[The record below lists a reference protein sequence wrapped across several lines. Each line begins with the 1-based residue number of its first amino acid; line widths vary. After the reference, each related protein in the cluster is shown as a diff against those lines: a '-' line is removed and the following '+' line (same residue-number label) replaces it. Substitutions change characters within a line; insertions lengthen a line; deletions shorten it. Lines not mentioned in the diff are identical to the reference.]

1 MPTSTLPF
9 EVLLTF
15 WDDVDGEDCITV
27 QRINEGGSPNNTTVS
42 LDPQECISL
51 VLNAGATYRYLLVL
65 RGQKARI
72 SCVPLVAASASVDF
86 PPLSSVKIW
95 KDTRISMTDVFGNEY
110 RPLPDGITILLSR
123 PGDEGE

>member
-51 VLNAGATYRYLLVL
+51 VLNAGSTYRYLLVL
-65 RGQKARI
+65 RGRKARI
-72 SCVPLVAASASVDF
+72 SCVLLVAASASVDS
-86 PPLSSVKIW
+86 PLSSVKIW
-95 KDTRISMTDVFGNEY
+95 KDTQISMTDVFGNEY
-110 RPLPDGITILLSR
+110 RSLPDGITILLSR